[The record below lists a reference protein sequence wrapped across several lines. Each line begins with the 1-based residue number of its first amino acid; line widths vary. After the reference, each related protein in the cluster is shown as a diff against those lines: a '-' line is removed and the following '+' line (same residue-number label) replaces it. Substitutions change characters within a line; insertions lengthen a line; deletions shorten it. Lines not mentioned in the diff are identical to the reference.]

1 MKYPKD
7 DLIAY
12 RIKRSRESF
21 NSAKLLAENGF
32 HHESISRLY
41 YACFYMVLAL
51 LLKENITTSSHAGVR
66 RQFGLHFI
74 KTGKLSQDDGKIF
87 SLLFDQRHK
96 SDYEDFVKI
105 SNEQTST
112 LIGMVSVFL
121 SHLEENINIE

>member
-7 DLIAY
+7 DLIVY
-12 RIKRSRESF
+12 RIKRARESF
-21 NSAKLLAENGF
+21 NSAKLLAENGY

-66 RQFGLHFI
+66 RQFGSHFI
-74 KTGKLSQDDGKIF
+74 KTGKLSLENGKTF

-96 SDYEDFVKI
+96 SDYEDFIKL
-105 SNEQTST
+105 SNEQTSL
-112 LIGMVSVFL
+112 LIGMVSEFL
-121 SHLEENINIE
+121 NHVEWKITEK